1 MRELHVAP
9 LRPRA
14 RRWDAG
20 PVPTSEP
27 TVRAAARRGELPGR
41 QIGRQWRFSTKALA
55 RLWGLDDPSAPPT
68 ELLARLVILG
78 KNESGDAA

>member
-1 MRELHVAP
+1 
-9 LRPRA
+9 
-14 RRWDAG
+14 
-20 PVPTSEP
+20 VPTSEP

-68 ELLARLVILG
+68 KLLARLVILG
-78 KNESGDAA
+78 KNEGGDAA